1 MEPSKSARILLVGGE
16 KGGSA
21 KTTTAVNLA
30 VMLARDGR
38 DVLLVDTDP
47 QQTAMSWQAIRNDAH
62 IEPRITCVQLAGI
75 GLRDELDNLANRFQE
90 IIIDAG
96 GRDSIE
102 LRTAMTCAHIMVSPV
117 QLSSF
122 DLWTL
127 QRLEHLAKQAEP
139 YNRNLRVLVMLSRAP
154 TNQSQAEYDSAVE
167 LISDFS
173 KLTLLKT
180 IARER
185 VAYRRSAG
193 SGMGVIEYEP
203 RDEKAI
209 EELKSLYEEV
219 YQ

>member
-1 MEPSKSARILLVGGE
+1 MAQSARIVLIGGE

-21 KTTTAVNLA
+21 KTTCAINLA
-30 VMLARDGR
+30 VMLGKEGK

-47 QQTAMSWQAIRNDAH
+47 QQTAMSWQAFRTEQQ
-62 IEPRITCVQLAGI
+62 IEPRITCKQLAGV
-75 GLRDELDNLANRFQE
+75 GLGNELDNLAGQFDE

-102 LRTAMTCAHIMVSPV
+102 LRTAMTRAHIMVSPV

-127 QRLEHLAKQAEP
+127 RRLEYLAEQVEPVNPHLQV
-139 YNRNLRVLVMLSRAP
+139 YVMLSRAP
-154 TNQSQAEYDSAVE
+154 INQSQAEYDDAVKV
-167 LISDFS
+167 ISDFS
-173 KLTLLKT
+173 KLSLLKSVM
-180 IARER
+180 RER

-193 SGMGVIEYEP
+193 MGLSVVEYTP

-209 EELKSLYEEV
+209 EEVNSLYKEV
-219 YQ
+219 YQL